1 MCPKTGSSYYFDCFC
16 SAKKMSLQP
25 VFVVKC
31 SISFIVFLPCCI
43 YLKQSEK
50 ERNGLLWQAW
60 TRSDPIRP
68 DRITLT
74 NSIWLLCWKEPS
86 ILHGGG
92 GVFFELFHSSPVR
105 FGWSGQDR
113 RRRGKRK
120 GMKGRKGVHE

>member
-1 MCPKTGSSYYFDCFC
+1 
-16 SAKKMSLQP
+16 MSLQP

-92 GVFFELFHSSPVR
+92 EFFLNYFTVVR
-105 FGWSGQDR
+105 FASAGVGR
-113 RRRGKRK
+113 IEGEE
-120 GMKGRKGVHE
+120 GKGRE